1 MSGTVVSRLMRCIL
15 ASLMLLALLVAGCN
29 SRAQHAAA
37 IGVAYAGPSTLAL
50 RQEINP
56 RSAVVA
62 TALHGERLDIIQVR
76 RRFIRVRTAKGQ
88 EGWTDEHL
96 LLSPDEV
103 EHLKRFNQQ
112 ARSLP
117 SQGAATTYDALNIH
131 TEPSRYSPSFVQVKQ
146 GEKFDV
152 IGHELAPRKAP
163 PRKPLVTPAP
173 KPPVAKKAAKQP
185 KVPPPPTPP
194 PPGPPPDWL
203 ALSKT
208 DIPRE
213 EEKDA
218 HEPEPVDDWSLVRT
232 ATGESGWV
240 FTRRLFMAIPD
251 EVAQYAEGRRITSY
265 FPLGETRDGDQV
277 KKIWLWTTIEQS
289 LLPYDFDSYRV
300 FVWSLRHHRYETAY
314 IQRRVKGYFPTLAE
328 SPGFSVCLEK
338 PDGTRTRRIYSLVG
352 TAVRPAGEKPCEGP
366 ALEKP
371 AEPASTLV
379 AQSRN
384 EDAAPPQASAS
395 FYDRMK
401 DRVRSL
407 RKRWFNR

>member
-1 MSGTVVSRLMRCIL
+1 MRFTL
-15 ASLMLLALLVAGCN
+15 ASLILFALLIAGCN
-29 SRAQHAAA
+29 SHPEHAAV
-37 IGVAYAGPSTLAL
+37 IGQAYAGPSKLPL

-62 TALHGERLDIIQVR
+62 TAVHGERLDIIQVR
-76 RRFIRVRTAKGQ
+76 RRFIKVRTAKGQ

-96 LLSPDEV
+96 LLTPDEV
-103 EHLKRFNQQ
+103 AHLKRFNQQ

-163 PRKPLVTPAP
+163 PRKPLVTPTA
-173 KPPVAKKAAKQP
+173 KPATLKKAAKQP
-185 KVPPPPTPP
+185 KIPPPPTPP
-194 PPGPPPDWL
+194 PPAPPPDWL

-208 DIPRE
+208 DLPPE
-213 EEKDA
+213 EEKEA
-218 HEPEPVDDWSLVRT
+218 EPEPVDDWSLVRT
-232 ATGESGWV
+232 AAGESGWV

-289 LLPYDFDSYRV
+289 LLPYDFDSYRI

-352 TAVRPAGEKPCEGP
+352 NAVRPAGEKACEAP
-366 ALEKP
+366 ILEKP

-384 EDAAPPQASAS
+384 EQAAPPTPSTS

-407 RKRWFNR
+407 RKRWFSR

>member
-1 MSGTVVSRLMRCIL
+1 MRCIL
-15 ASLMLLALLVAGCN
+15 SSLILLALLVAGCN
-29 SRAQHAAA
+29 SRTDHAVA
-37 IGVAYAGPSTLAL
+37 IGEAYAGPSKLPL

-56 RSAVVA
+56 RSGVVA
-62 TALHGERLDIIQVR
+62 TALHGERLEIIQVR
-76 RRFIRVRTAKGQ
+76 RRFIKVRTAKGQ

-96 LLSPDEV
+96 LLTPDEV
-103 EHLKRFNQQ
+103 ARLKRFNQQ

-117 SQGAATTYDALNIH
+117 SQGAATTYDAMNIH

-163 PRKPLVTPAP
+163 PRKPLVTPP
-173 KPPVAKKAAKQP
+173 TKPQTIKKAAKEP

-194 PPGPPPDWL
+194 PPAPPPDWL

-213 EEKDA
+213 EEKEA

-232 ATGESGWV
+232 AAGESGWV
-240 FTRRLFMAIPD
+240 LTRRLFMAIPD

-300 FVWSLRHHRYETAY
+300 FAWSLRHHRYETAY

-328 SPGFSVCLEK
+328 PPGFSVCLEK
-338 PDGTRTRRIYSLVG
+338 SDGTRTRCIYSLVG
-352 TAVRPAGEKPCEGP
+352 NAVRPAGEKPCEAP
-366 ALEKP
+366 AIDKP
-371 AEPASTLV
+371 AEPVPALV
-379 AQSRN
+379 AQARN
-384 EDAAPPQASAS
+384 QDAAPPPPSTS

>member
-1 MSGTVVSRLMRCIL
+1 MRCAL
-15 ASLMLLALLVAGCN
+15 LSLPLLLLLAAGCG
-29 SRAQHAAA
+29 SRTERAPA
-37 IGVAYAGPSTLAL
+37 IGEAYAGPSKLPL

-62 TALHGERLDIIQVR
+62 TVLHGDRLQIIQQR
-76 RRFIRVRTAKGQ
+76 RRFIKVRTAKGQ

-96 LLSPDEV
+96 LLTPGEV
-103 EHLKRFNQQ
+103 ERLKRFNQQ

-117 SQGAATTYDALNIH
+117 SQGAATTFDALNIH
-131 TEPSRYSPSFVQVKQ
+131 TEPSRYSPSFVQVKE

-163 PRKPLVTPAP
+163 PRKSLVTPAP
-173 KPPVAKKAAKQP
+173 KPVTAKKAAKPP

-194 PPGPPPDWL
+194 PPAPPPDWL

-208 DIPRE
+208 DLPAE
-213 EEKDA
+213 PEKDP
-218 HEPEPVDDWSLVRT
+218 EPEPVDDWSLVRT
-232 ATGESGWV
+232 AGGESGWV
-240 FTRRLFMAIPD
+240 LTRRLFMAIPD

-265 FPLGETRDGDQV
+265 FPLGEIRDGDQV

-289 LLPYDFDSYRV
+289 LLAYDFDSYRV

-328 SPGFSVCLEK
+328 TPGFSVCLEK
-338 PDGTRTRRIYSLVG
+338 PDGARVRRVYSLVG
-352 TAVRPAGEKPCEGP
+352 NAIRPAGEKPC
-366 ALEKP
+366 AAAAAEKP
-371 AEPASTLV
+371 AETPSTLV
-379 AQSRN
+379 AQARN
-384 EDAAPPQASAS
+384 EDPAPAPS

-407 RKRWFNR
+407 RKRWFTR

>member
-1 MSGTVVSRLMRCIL
+1 MRYIL
-15 ASLMLLALLVAGCN
+15 ASLILLWLPMAGCN
-29 SRAQHAAA
+29 SRAQHAPV
-37 IGVAYAGPSTLAL
+37 IGRAYAGPSKLAL

-62 TALHGERLDIIQVR
+62 TAVHGERLEIIQIR
-76 RRFIRVRTAKGQ
+76 RRFVKVRTAAGQ

-96 LLSPDEV
+96 LLTPDEV
-103 EHLKRFNQQ
+103 TRLKRFNQQ

-163 PRKPLVTPAP
+163 PRKPLVTPKP
-173 KPPVAKKAAKQP
+173 KPETIKKAAKQP
-185 KVPPPPTPP
+185 KIPPPPTPP
-194 PPGPPPDWL
+194 PPAPPSDWL

-208 DIPRE
+208 DLPPE
-213 EEKDA
+213 EEKEP
-218 HEPEPVDDWSLVRT
+218 EPEPVDDWSLVRT
-232 ATGESGWV
+232 ASGESGWV

-265 FPLGETRDGDQV
+265 FPLGEVRDGDQV
-277 KKIWLWTTIEQS
+277 KKIWLWTTIERS

-314 IQRRVKGYFPTLAE
+314 IQRRVQGYFPTLTEA
-328 SPGFSVCLEK
+328 PGFSVCLEK
-338 PDGTRTRRIYSLVG
+338 GDGTRSRRIYSLVG
-352 TAVRPAGEKPCEGP
+352 TAIRPAGEKPCEAP

-371 AEPASTLV
+371 SESHATLL
-379 AQSRN
+379 AQSHN
-384 EDAAPPQASAS
+384 EDPSPPPAPAS
-395 FYDRMK
+395 FYERMK

>member
-1 MSGTVVSRLMRCIL
+1 V
-15 ASLMLLALLVAGCN
+15 
-29 SRAQHAAA
+29 
-37 IGVAYAGPSTLAL
+37 IGQAYAGPSKLPL

-56 RSAVVA
+56 RSSVVTTAV
-62 TALHGERLDIIQVR
+62 HGERLDIIQVH
-76 RRFIRVRTAKGQ
+76 RRFVKVRTAAGQ

-96 LLSPDEV
+96 LLTPDEV
-103 EHLKRFNQQ
+103 TRLKRFNQQ

-163 PRKPLVTPAP
+163 PRKPLVTPRP
-173 KPPVAKKAAKQP
+173 KPEALKKAAKQP
-185 KVPPPPTPP
+185 KIPPPPTPP
-194 PPGPPPDWL
+194 PPAPPQDWL

-208 DIPRE
+208 DLPPE
-213 EEKDA
+213 EEKEP
-218 HEPEPVDDWSLVRT
+218 EPEPVDDWSLVRT
-232 ATGESGWV
+232 ASGESGWV

-265 FPLGETRDGDQV
+265 FPLGEVRDGDQV

-314 IQRRVKGYFPTLAE
+314 IQRRVKGYFPALVE

-338 PDGTRTRRIYSLVG
+338 ADGTRSRRIYSLLG
-352 TAVRPAGEKPCEGP
+352 TAIRAAGEKPCEAP

-371 AEPASTLV
+371 SESHATLL

-384 EDAAPPQASAS
+384 EDPNPPPAPAS

-401 DRVRSL
+401 DSVRSL
-407 RKRWFNR
+407 RKRLFNR